1 MTYKENYEK
10 WMSSDK
16 VDEATKREL
25 ASLSEEEK
33 EYRFFSPLS
42 FGTAGLRGTMNAGLY
57 AMNKYT
63 VAWATQGF
71 ANLVLERGGKERGV
85 VVCRD
90 SRNNSY
96 EFSKITARV
105 LAANGIKVYYFEDIH
120 PTPRLS
126 FAIREIGAIGGI
138 NITASHNP
146 KEYNGYKVYW
156 EDGAQIS
163 LEQAETVSAY
173 IEKTDIFEGVKLCDF
188 DGAVKDGKIVLI
200 GEETDEKFISRIMS
214 ERVNSEAV
222 KNAGEDYKIVY
233 TPLNGTG
240 YRIVPEVLKRC
251 GLKGLYTVGEQMSPN
266 GDFPTTPFPNPE
278 LPEVFKL
285 GIDMA
290 EEKGCDLII
299 ATDPDAD
306 RMGAMARGKNGFE
319 VLTGN
324 QMGALLLDYII
335 TAYKE
340 TGTMPPEPYAV
351 KTIVSSEMVSE
362 ICKKNGVE
370 LYNVLTGFKFIGGV
384 IEEKRRSGHGS
395 FIFGYEE
402 SYGYLKGT
410 HARDKDAVVATML
423 VCEMAAY
430 YKTKGMT
437 LIDAMDALYEKYGVF
452 REKTE
457 NIYMK
462 GLDGLEKMKALMD
475 RLRACP
481 PEEFDGEKV
490 VEVRD
495 YLSGKI
501 TDLVSGK
508 ERDTGLPESN
518 VLYYKTENDNVVV
531 IRPSGTEPKIKVYL
545 LLHAD
550 TTALADK
557 KIENYSKKVSEWTE

>member
-1 MTYKENYEK
+1 MGYTENFEK
-10 WMSSDK
+10 WMMSDK
-16 VDEATKREL
+16 VDEKTKAEL
-25 ASLSEEEK
+25 AALSEEEK
-33 EYRFFSPLS
+33 KYRFFSPLS

-57 AMNKYT
+57 AMNTYT

-71 ANLVLERGGKERGV
+71 ANLVLDSDGADSGI

-90 SRNNSY
+90 SRNNSDA
-96 EFSKITARV
+96 FACITARV
-105 LAANGIKVYYFEDIH
+105 LAANGIKVYYFDGIR
-120 PTPRLS
+120 PTPVLS
-126 FAIREIGAIGGI
+126 FAVRELSAIGGI

-156 EDGAQIS
+156 EDGAQIT
-163 LEQAETVSAY
+163 LEQAKTVSEY

-188 DGAVKDGKIVLI
+188 DEAVKAGKIVYI
-200 GEETDEKFISRIMS
+200 GEEIDEKFISRVMS
-214 ERVNSEAV
+214 ERVDADAI
-222 KNAGEDYKIVY
+222 KNVADDLKIVY

-240 YRIVPEVLKRC
+240 YRLVPEVLRRS
-251 GLKGLYTVGEQMSPN
+251 GLKNLYTVDEQMTPN

-278 LPEVFKL
+278 LAEVFER
-285 GIDMA
+285 GIA
-290 EEKGCDLII
+290 LAHEVESDLII

-319 VLTGN
+319 VISGN

-335 TAYKE
+335 TAFE
-340 TGTMPPEPYAV
+340 EAGDVPPEPYAV
-351 KTIVSSEMVSE
+351 KTIVSSEMVSA
-362 ICKKNGVE
+362 ICEKNHVK

-384 IEEKRRSGHGS
+384 IEEHERSGRGT
-395 FIFGYEE
+395 FLFGYEE

-430 YKTKGMT
+430 YRAKGMT
-437 LIDAMDALYEKYGVF
+437 LIDAMNALYEKYGCY
-452 REKTE
+452 REKTD

-475 RLRACP
+475 DLRAAP
-481 PEEFDGEKV
+481 PKEFDGEKV

-495 YLSGKI
+495 YLTGEVK
-501 TDLVSGK
+501 DLVSGK
-508 ERDTGLPESN
+508 ISETGLPSSN
-518 VLYYKTENDNVVV
+518 VLYYKTEGDNVVV

-550 TTALADK
+550 SVEAADK
-557 KIENYSKKVSEWTE
+557 KIENYSEVVSEWTQ